1 MYSSLDGM
9 HSVLTAVLIL
19 LLSFSLSWCFCSF
32 WNGEEEEEEDLD
44 LLDDDVVAASAVK
57 LIVSKDNNS
66 IRHNGNDIN
75 EKDAILAVVE
85 VAVERRKGVV
95 LQ

>member
-19 LLSFSLSWCFCSF
+19 LLSFSLSWCLCSL
-32 WNGEEEEEEDLD
+32 WNGEEEEDLD

-57 LIVSKDNNS
+57 LIVRKDNNS